1 MIRMSFVVTIIWPQL
16 HITVSF
22 NVAYA
27 GRTSLGS
34 SQHLTI
40 GRYPQTAFV
49 SHEEKQAQNP
59 SDNSSNPHEQ
69 LVSLHKTALAL
80 NARVAEF
87 RKDVSGQLVEILT
100 QKALLTKRRRGIQ
113 LCLGQLEPEKFGLD
127 GNLGLSLCAPHTPA
141 HLRSTLRVVAAVV
154 VVVRL
159 SSV

>member
-1 MIRMSFVVTIIWPQL
+1 MAQSHVTI
-16 HITVSF
+16 SF
-22 NVAYA
+22 DTA

-40 GRYPQTAFV
+40 GRYPQTSFV
-49 SHEEKQAQNP
+49 RQHRNEEKQAQNP